1 MTERYFIMAVKKS
14 NPIGT
19 FFTIL
24 LVLAI
29 AAVLYYGL
37 VMATQ
42 AGPAAQE
49 AAEKAEMYIT
59 PDSISNIKCIPYS
72 MLSEP
77 FKASINEDEY
87 NAVLKKDAPD
97 ENTLELF
104 KKLGGVVNEPQFL
117 QGAAVYYCGT
127 VENPVTGII
136 KIKGI
141 EYKVTQ
147 AISFAPNVKNFE
159 PEVIQW
165 TVTVE
170 RLTYA

>member
-1 MTERYFIMAVKKS
+1 MAVKKS

-77 FKASINEDEY
+77 YKAAVTEDEY
-87 NAVLKKDAPD
+87 NKVFQQKEPD
-97 ENTLELF
+97 ESTLELF
-104 KKLGGVVNEPQFL
+104 EKLNKVVNEPQLL
-117 QGAAVYYCGT
+117 QGAATYYCGT
-127 VENPVTGII
+127 VENPVVGIV

-141 EYKVTQ
+141 EYEITQ
-147 AISFAPNVKNFE
+147 AIAFAPNVKNFE